1 MAEVQGYRLFN
12 VQLARKSFISPSLLS
27 LVFHGPDVAQMKSDS
42 PDQRIKM
49 LFPSE
54 DGTPPSLPYEG
65 AWYLISQE
73 LPRAK
78 RPIVRTYT
86 LRHVDR
92 EKREVTVEFVSHGTE
107 GPACAWAINAQPG
120 DPLQIVAPNAQY
132 PQDSGGYE
140 WTPPAGLQKALI
152 IADETALP
160 AARGIL
166 EMLAAQ
172 EKPPRV
178 QIFFEVPQEGD
189 RVDLSAYSF
198 AEVNWLARKPF
209 NAAHGERLIAAVK
222 QLART
227 PQENGVAVTLQ
238 EEAEDE
244 LLWDKATSADCEFY
258 GWVAA
263 ESTVVKML
271 RRYLIGECG
280 ISHDAINFMAYW
292 SKGRVR

>member
-1 MAEVQGYRLFN
+1 MAEVQSYRLFN
-12 VQLARKSFISPSLLS
+12 VQLARRTVISPSLLS
-27 LVFHGPDVAQMKSDS
+27 LVFNGPDVAQMKSDS

-54 DGTPPSLPYEG
+54 DGTPPSLSSEG
-65 AWYLISQE
+65 EWYQLAQE
-73 LPRAK
+73 IPKVK

-86 LRHVDR
+86 LRNVSR
-92 EKREVTVEFVSHGTE
+92 EKQEVTVEFVSHGTE
-107 GPACAWAINAQPG
+107 GPASAWAINANPG
-120 DPLQIVAPNAQY
+120 DVLQIIAPNAQF

-140 WTPPAGLQKALI
+140 WTPPAGLEHALI

-166 EMLAAQ
+166 EMLATQ

-178 QIFFEVPQEGD
+178 QAFFEVPEEGD
-189 RVDLSAYSF
+189 CVDLSDFSF
-198 AEVNWLARKPF
+198 AEINWLPRKPF
-209 NAAHGERLIAAVK
+209 KSTHGERLISVVQQHAKLPQVTRGAV
-222 QLART
+222 AF
-227 PQENGVAVTLQ
+227 Q
-238 EEAEDE
+238 EETEDE
-244 LLWDKATSADCEFY
+244 LLWDKATSADRQFY

-280 ISHDAINFMAYW
+280 INHDAINFMAYW

>member
-12 VQLARKSFISPSLLS
+12 VQLARKSVISPSLLS
-27 LVFHGPDVAQMKSDS
+27 LVFHGSEVAQMKSDS

-54 DGTPPSLPYEG
+54 DGTPPSLPSEG
-65 AWYLISQE
+65 VWYQLTQE
-73 LPRAK
+73 MPKAK

-86 LRHVDR
+86 LRKVDR
-92 EKREVTVEFVSHGTE
+92 EKEEVTVEFVSHGTE
-107 GPACAWAINAQPG
+107 GPASAWAINAQPG
-120 DPLQIVAPNAQY
+120 DTLQIVAPNAQF

-140 WTPPAGLQKALI
+140 WTPPAGLEHALI

-166 EMLAAQ
+166 ELLARQ

-178 QIFFEVPQEGD
+178 QAFFEVPEEKD
-189 RVDLSAYSF
+189 CVDLSAFSF
-198 AEVNWLARKPF
+198 AEINWLPRKPF
-209 NAAHGERLIAAVK
+209 NATHGERLVSIVP
-222 QLART
+222 QLAQI
-227 PQENGVAVTLQ
+227 PQASGNAMVFQ
-238 EEAEDE
+238 EETEDE
-244 LLWDKATSADCEFY
+244 LLWDKATSADREFY

-280 ISHDAINFMAYW
+280 INHDAINFMAYW
-292 SKGRVR
+292 SQGRVR